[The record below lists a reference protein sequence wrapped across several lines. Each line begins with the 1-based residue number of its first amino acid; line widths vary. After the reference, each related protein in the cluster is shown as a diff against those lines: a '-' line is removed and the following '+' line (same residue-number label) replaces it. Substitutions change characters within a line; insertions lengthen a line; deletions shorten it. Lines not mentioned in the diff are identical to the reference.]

1 MIDLSELMDDPE
13 FTQAFTL
20 RRRTGSFANEG
31 EFTQAVPVELPLVGA
46 IQPASPADLVRFQAE
61 GERRN
66 AMIKAWSDT
75 EMHTSDGAGQQPDE
89 IVWHGTVYRVIE
101 CVPWA
106 DHGFWK
112 VFAEAE

>member
-1 MIDLSELMDDPE
+1 MINMSELMSDPD

-31 EFTQAVPVELPLVGA
+31 EFTQSAPTELPLVGS
-46 IQPASPADLVRFQAE
+46 IQPASTADVVRFQAE

-66 AMIKAWSDT
+66 ALIRVWSAT
-75 EMHTSDGAGQQPDE
+75 EMHTSDGEGQQPDE
-89 IVWHGTVYRVIE
+89 VVWRGSVYRVIE

-112 VFAEAE
+112 VFAEAL